1 MMIEL
6 VHDDDPDSGDGKSK
20 DLFAAFKDKVGTS
33 DANAIVAEFRSRH
46 GGAGAVGSRE
56 SSMLKGARPMRKKS
70 NSGFKSRKPRFGAR
84 VGGNA
89 MRNELAA
96 ALSRRK

>member
-1 MMIEL
+1 MAK
-6 VHDDDPDSGDGKSK
+6 VGADDDDKDGKSK
-20 DLFAAFKDKVGTS
+20 DLFATFKDKVGTS

-56 SSMLKGARPMRKKS
+56 SSFKKGARPMRKKS
-70 NSGFKSRKPRFGAR
+70 NSSLKSRKPRFGAR
-84 VGGNA
+84 VGGDA

-96 ALSRRK
+96 ALGRRR